1 MIIIT
6 CPNCSISYRVERHAV
21 GDQDRMVRCTR
32 CGESWTYR
40 VGEGSCQTFDPG
52 KKEKK
57 ISDSGEDQ
65 GSELRPRSAANP
77 VVNNPTI
84 KKKKQS
90 LHSIK
95 TRKYIPRMLWLGFV
109 AVFALTCAGFYLKR
123 DQIVKR
129 IPIIKP
135 YLDLLGLETRDIDR
149 FFKISE
155 VKLRVEQQ
163 AAISNQMVDFSIKNI
178 TNQIRPLP
186 RLEAIVL
193 DSDRNILDSW
203 KIVLQGASLKP
214 GEKRIFSKEIQ
225 QSLPVGKSLKLIL
238 SSKD

>member
-6 CPNCSISYRVERHAV
+6 CPNCSTSYCVERHAV
-21 GDQDRMVRCTR
+21 GAQDRMVRCTR
-32 CGESWTYR
+32 CGECWRYR
-40 VGEGSCQTFDPG
+40 VGEGSCQTFDSV
-52 KKEKK
+52 KQEKK
-57 ISDSGEDQ
+57 ISDSVEDQ
-65 GSELRPRSAANP
+65 GSELRPRSAAKP
-77 VVNNPTI
+77 VAENPTI

-90 LHSIK
+90 LTPIK
-95 TRKYIPRMLWLGFV
+95 TKKFTPRILWLGFV
-109 AVFALTCAGFYLKR
+109 AVFAFTCTGFYLKR
-123 DQIVKR
+123 DQIVSR

-135 YLDLLGLETRDIDR
+135 YLDLLGLETKDIDP

-163 AAISNQMVDFSIKNI
+163 AAISSQMVDFSIRNI

-186 RLEAIVL
+186 RLEAIVF
-193 DSDRNILDSW
+193 DSDRKILDSW

-225 QSLPVGKSLKLIL
+225 QRLPVGKSLKLIL
-238 SSKD
+238 SSQD